1 MNNPKVSIIIPVYQ
15 VENFLERAVD
25 SALDQTLPEKEI
37 ILVDDGSEDASPQIC
52 DRYAESHPELVRVI
66 HQENSGLGMA
76 RNAGLEIAAGEYVL
90 FMDSDDTIEP
100 TMCEELY
107 DKAVREGDDI
117 VMCDVKIIY
126 VEEGRSSVVSSYPR
140 EEVDASDYIANGN
153 NITYS
158 VNKLFRRSIWAENRY
173 RKMLFEDIALI
184 PAIVTRYP
192 RIGYV
197 PKPFY
202 NYYRRPNTLSTS
214 PDGHLVDL
222 IDAFRFFLTEGNPRY
237 HDEAVYCIARQLL
250 WNMTQ
255 SRTLFQADFI
265 TFLKER
271 QQDFLL
277 NPYLAK
283 DAKTKRILDY
293 LKQEVIPENLI
304 CAHLYRPI
312 PEEYR
317 AEVAAD
323 FPRGRLI
330 DLDESSL
337 PPEEELPESVREA
350 LLAEDFQYV
359 EEYLA
364 LKVLFEEGGIVLMP
378 EMRANLNLKRLRLQ
392 PIFFGFESEEELVAG
407 CFGALKGHYVIGALL
422 DSYRDDNIYSRAR
435 LPLRE
440 RLRDF
445 LMIHF
450 NLKMNGRKQLLKHEI
465 PVFLPD
471 VLAYD
476 MKNGENCCKRA
487 EIPVPEGY
495 EAVRDN
501 VLKMW
506 SDRIL
511 ENWNLYK
518 QAMNK
523 KHPGK
528 PAPVPPPVE
537 GISQDLLTRELEE
550 RTKEVMAAY
559 ENSTSWKITKPLRA
573 LSSLF
578 HRRGSGKS

>member
-25 SALDQTLPEKEI
+25 SALEQTLAEKEI
-37 ILVDDGSEDASPQIC
+37 ILVDDGSEDDSPQIC
-52 DRYAESHPELVRVI
+52 DRYAEDFPELIRVI
-66 HQENSGLGMA
+66 HQENAGLGMA
-76 RNAGLEIAAGEYVL
+76 RNAGLEIAAGEYIL

-107 DKAVREGDDI
+107 EKTVREDDDI

-126 VEEGRSSVVSSYPR
+126 VGEGRSSVVSSYPR
-140 EEVDASDYIANGN
+140 GKIDPADYIAHGN

-214 PDGHLVDL
+214 PDGRLVDL
-222 IDAFRFFLTEGNPRY
+222 IDAFRLFLTEGNPRY
-237 HDEAVYCIARQLL
+237 HDETVYCIARQLL
-250 WNMTQ
+250 WNMTE
-255 SRTLFQADFI
+255 SRSLFLADFI

-293 LKQEVIPENLI
+293 LKQEVLPENLI

-312 PEEYR
+312 PADYLEQLH
-317 AEVAAD
+317 AD

-337 PPEEELPESVREA
+337 PPEEALPESVRSA
-350 LLAEDFQYV
+350 LLDGQFQYV

-364 LKVLFEEGGIVLMP
+364 LKALYEEGGIVLVP
-378 EMRANLNLKRLRLQ
+378 EMRACLNLKRLRLH
-392 PIFFGFESEEELVAG
+392 PIFFGFESEEALVSG
-407 CFGALKGHYVIGALL
+407 CFGALKGHYVIAALL
-422 DSYRDDNIYSRAR
+422 DSYQKDNLYSRAH
-435 LPLRE
+435 LLLQE

-445 LMIHF
+445 LMVHF
-450 NLKMNGRKQLLKHEI
+450 HLKMNGRKQLLKHEI

-487 EIPVPEGY
+487 DIPVPEGF

-501 VLKMW
+501 VLKLW

-528 PAPVPPPVE
+528 PAPVPPPVS
-537 GISQDLLTRELEE
+537 GIPQDLLARELEE
-550 RTKEVMAAY
+550 RTREVMAAY
-559 ENSTSWKITKPLRA
+559 ENSTSWKITRPLRA

-578 HRRGSGKS
+578 HRKGDQKS

>member
-25 SALDQTLPEKEI
+25 SALEQTLPETEI
-37 ILVDDGSEDASPQIC
+37 ILVDDGSEDDSPQIC
-52 DRYAESHPELVRVI
+52 DRYAQLFPERVRVI
-66 HQENSGLGMA
+66 HQENAGLGMA
-76 RNAGLEIAAGEYVL
+76 RNAGLEIAAGEYIL

-107 DKAVREGDDI
+107 DKAVREDDDI

-126 VEEGRSSVVSSYPR
+126 VEEGRSSVVSTYPR
-140 EEVDASDYIANGN
+140 TQIDPAGYIANGN

-158 VNKLFRRSIWAENRY
+158 VNKLFRRSIWEHNRY

-184 PAIVTRYP
+184 PAIVTQYP

-202 NYYRRPNTLSTS
+202 NYYRRPNTLSTA
-214 PDGHLVDL
+214 PDGHLADL
-222 IDAFRFFLTEGNPRY
+222 VDAFSFFLAEGNPRY
-237 HDEAVYCIARQLL
+237 REETVYCIARQLL

-255 SRTLFQADFI
+255 SRILFQADFI
-265 TFLKER
+265 TFLKEH

-293 LKQEVIPENLI
+293 LKQDVLPENLI
-304 CAHLYRPI
+304 CAHFYRPI
-312 PEEYR
+312 PEEYL
-317 AEVAAD
+317 AEVESD
-323 FPRGRLI
+323 FPRARLI
-330 DLDESSL
+330 DLDEAAL
-337 PPEEELPESVREA
+337 PPEGELPESVRAA
-350 LLAEDFQYV
+350 LAGGNTRYA

-364 LKVLFEEGGIVLMP
+364 LKTLYEEGGIVLTP
-378 EMRANLNLKRLRLQ
+378 ESRASLNLKRLRLQ
-392 PIFFGFESEEELVAG
+392 PIFFGFESEEALTTG
-407 CFGALKGHYVIGALL
+407 CFGALKEHYVIGALL
-422 DSYRDDNIYSRAR
+422 DSYAQDNIYSRAH
-435 LPLRE
+435 LPLQD

-445 LMIHF
+445 LIVHF
-450 NLKMNGRKQLLKHEI
+450 NLKMNGRKQLLRHEI

-487 EIPVPEGY
+487 DIPVPDGF

-501 VLKMW
+501 VLKLW
-506 SDRIL
+506 SDRIM
-511 ENWNLYK
+511 ENWTLYK
-518 QAMNK
+518 QVANQK
-523 KHPGK
+523 QPGK
-528 PAPVPPPVE
+528 PAPVPPPVS
-537 GISQDLLTRELEE
+537 GISQDLLTRELDA
-550 RTKEVMAAY
+550 RTREVMDAY

-573 LSSLF
+573 LSNLF
-578 HRRGSGKS
+578 HRRGGKT